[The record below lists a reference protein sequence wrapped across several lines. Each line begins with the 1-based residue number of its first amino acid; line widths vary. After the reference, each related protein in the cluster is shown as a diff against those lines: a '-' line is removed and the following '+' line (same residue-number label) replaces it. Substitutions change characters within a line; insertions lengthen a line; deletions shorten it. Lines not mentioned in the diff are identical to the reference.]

1 MSRLVA
7 GPLLLA
13 AVSGVATPAGA
24 AERGGVALNIPAGRL
39 VDAIVAIGRQGG
51 VNVATTVSGLGAM
64 RTKGVKGRLTIE
76 AAFAR
81 LLADTGLVAVRIGPD
96 AFRIERAAPPRP
108 RQPPPAPGRPVPPP
122 LVSPPLVAEPAPDV
136 IVTAGKQRSPLDLYP
151 GAAAVVWFDT
161 PALRNAG
168 ARGTAALV
176 DELPVLTSTSLGP
189 GREKLF
195 LRGIADS
202 SFSGSSQATVGQYLG
217 EVQLNYNAPDPDLSL
232 YDMERVEILE
242 GPQGTLYGAGSLGG
256 VARLIPHQPK
266 PGVWEGS
273 VQAALGATWHGGV
286 GSDVAGVLNIPLW
299 QGAAV
304 RLLGYGSR
312 SPGYI
317 DDVQRGLNDVND
329 TRKFG
334 ARGAFRFEPGD
345 HWSVEVG
352 GAFQSIRNNDAQY
365 TEATGRPLSRATP
378 IAEPSESRFYLAH
391 ITVRKLWDDGKE
403 LVSSVALVHNQQAT
417 IYDASKPTGIPATA
431 AYSLNDALL
440 LTSETRL
447 SRLLPDGT
455 GWVVGAHVTASDDQ
469 MLYLIG
475 DDDTLAFLRGVRSY
489 VLDSALFGQTT
500 VEIAPRLQLT
510 VGGRLS
516 AIRLRGFQILP
527 TRDELKLD
535 FVTNDRDTVV
545 FAPGAAMTWRA
556 NDAFI
561 GYIRYQRGYRVG
573 GYAVVPFGDGGNVG
587 VTAFRPDTLD
597 VIEGGVRFG
606 TQTSKLTGSIGV
618 STARWRNIQADLTG
632 PDGPFTANV
641 GDGHVNGLELTAN
654 WQARAG
660 INLSGSMFLADSDL
674 DRPAR
679 DTVMRCRQSLPNV
692 PAVTARIGADYR
704 KVFPSGRTL
713 TLGLGARYVG
723 RSWVGVGPRLRVPQ
737 GNYVQTNALAEYRF
751 GRYKVFVDMRNLFD
765 SKGNRFSVGNLLQTG
780 NLGQRT
786 PLEPRSVRIGIAAGF

>member
-13 AVSGVATPAGA
+13 AVSGVATPAWA

-108 RQPPPAPGRPVPPP
+108 RQPPPAPSRPVPPP
-122 LVSPPLVAEPAPDV
+122 LVSPSLLAEPAPDV
-136 IVTAGKQRSPLDLYP
+136 IVTAGKQRSPLDRYP

-365 TEATGRPLSRATP
+365 TEATGRPL
-378 IAEPSESRFYLAH
+378 
-391 ITVRKLWDDGKE
+391 
-403 LVSSVALVHNQQAT
+403 
-417 IYDASKPTGIPATA
+417 
-431 AYSLNDALL
+431 
-440 LTSETRL
+440 
-447 SRLLPDGT
+447 
-455 GWVVGAHVTASDDQ
+455 
-469 MLYLIG
+469 
-475 DDDTLAFLRGVRSY
+475 
-489 VLDSALFGQTT
+489 
-500 VEIAPRLQLT
+500 
-510 VGGRLS
+510 
-516 AIRLRGFQILP
+516 
-527 TRDELKLD
+527 
-535 FVTNDRDTVV
+535 
-545 FAPGAAMTWRA
+545 
-556 NDAFI
+556 
-561 GYIRYQRGYRVG
+561 
-573 GYAVVPFGDGGNVG
+573 
-587 VTAFRPDTLD
+587 
-597 VIEGGVRFG
+597 
-606 TQTSKLTGSIGV
+606 
-618 STARWRNIQADLTG
+618 
-632 PDGPFTANV
+632 
-641 GDGHVNGLELTAN
+641 
-654 WQARAG
+654 
-660 INLSGSMFLADSDL
+660 
-674 DRPAR
+674 
-679 DTVMRCRQSLPNV
+679 
-692 PAVTARIGADYR
+692 
-704 KVFPSGRTL
+704 
-713 TLGLGARYVG
+713 
-723 RSWVGVGPRLRVPQ
+723 
-737 GNYVQTNALAEYRF
+737 
-751 GRYKVFVDMRNLFD
+751 
-765 SKGNRFSVGNLLQTG
+765 
-780 NLGQRT
+780 
-786 PLEPRSVRIGIAAGF
+786 

>member
-7 GPLLLA
+7 APLLLA
-13 AVSGVATPAGA
+13 IVSGVATPAEA
-24 AERGGVALNIPAGRL
+24 AARSGVALDIPAGRL
-39 VDAIVAIGRQGG
+39 VDAIVAIGRQAR
-51 VNVATTVSGLGAM
+51 VNVATTVSGIGTM
-64 RTKGVKGRLTIE
+64 RSKRVKGRLTIE
-76 AAFAR
+76 DAFAR

-108 RQPPPAPGRPVPPP
+108 RPPVPTRPIVPP
-122 LVSPPLVAEPAPDV
+122 LVSPPLVEEPAPDV
-136 IVTAGKQRSPLDLYP
+136 IVTAGKQRSPLELYP
-151 GAAAVVWFDT
+151 GAAEVVWFDS
-161 PALRNAG
+161 PQLRNAG

-266 PGVWEGS
+266 PGMWEGS

-286 GSDVAGVLNIPLW
+286 GSDVAGVINVPLW

-329 TRKFG
+329 TRKLG
-334 ARGAFRFEPGD
+334 VRGAFRFEPGD
-345 HWSVEVG
+345 HWSVEIG
-352 GAFQSIRNNDAQY
+352 GVYQSIDNRDAQY
-365 TEATGRPLSRATP
+365 TESTGRPLSRATP
-378 IAEPSESRFYLAH
+378 IEEPSKSRFYLGQ
-391 ITVRKLWDDGKE
+391 ITVRKMWDDGKE
-403 LVSSVALVHNQQAT
+403 LVSSVALVVNQQIT
-417 IYDASKPTGIPATA
+417 LYDASKPTGVPGTA
-431 AYSLNDALL
+431 AISINEALL

-447 SRLLPDGT
+447 SRLMPDGT
-455 GWVVGAHVTASDDQ
+455 GWVIGAHVTASDDQ

-475 DDDTLAFLRGVRSY
+475 SDDTVNFLRGVRTY

-500 VEIAPRLQLT
+500 VEIAPRLQVT

-545 FAPGAAMTWRA
+545 FAPGAALTWRA
-556 NDAFI
+556 SPALI
-561 GYIRYQRGYRVG
+561 GYLRYQRGYRVG
-573 GYAVVPFGDGGNVG
+573 GYAVVPFGDGGTMG
-587 VTAFRPDTLD
+587 VSAFRPDTLD
-597 VIEGGVRFG
+597 VIEGGLRFG
-606 TQTSKLTGSIGV
+606 ARDSRLSGSIGL
-618 STARWRNIQADLTG
+618 STAQWRNIQADLTG
-632 PDGPFTANV
+632 PDGPFTTNV
-641 GDGHVNGLELTAN
+641 GNGHVNGLELTAN
-654 WQARAG
+654 WQAYPG
-660 INLSGSMFLADSDL
+660 FNLSGGMFLADSNL

-679 DTVMRCRQSLPNV
+679 DIGIGCRQSLPNV
-692 PAVTARIGADYR
+692 PAVTARVAADYR
-704 KVFPSGRTL
+704 KVFASGRTL
-713 TLGLGARYVG
+713 TVGLSARYVG
-723 RSWVGVGPRLRVPQ
+723 RSWVGVGPILRVPQ
-737 GNYVQTNALAEYRF
+737 GNYVQTSALAEYRF
-751 GRYKVFVDMRNLFD
+751 GRYKLFVDMRNLLD

-780 NLGQRT
+780 NLDQRT
-786 PLEPRSVRIGIAAGF
+786 PLEPRSVRIGIAAAF